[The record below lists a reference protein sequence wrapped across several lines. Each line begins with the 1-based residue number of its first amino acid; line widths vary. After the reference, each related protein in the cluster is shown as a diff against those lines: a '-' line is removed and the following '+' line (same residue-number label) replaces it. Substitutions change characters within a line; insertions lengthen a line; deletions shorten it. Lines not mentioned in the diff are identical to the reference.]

1 MKKKPAGILRLMGV
15 AVGCIGLSLD
25 DFCGFYH
32 DEFESIF
39 EAWHDMTE
47 TADRASWERMRLLAA
62 ITVSPHT
69 KKTVTPRKL
78 LPLPWDSPHGGNREK
93 DEPALSAENRKRRF
107 NDALRRLG
115 ESQGLS
121 SSSLSGS

>member
-1 MKKKPAGILRLMGV
+1 MGV

-25 DFCGFYH
+25 DFCSLYY

-47 TADRASWERMRLLAA
+47 TADRGAWERMRLLAA

-69 KKTVTPRKL
+69 KKTVTPKKL
-78 LPLPWDSPHGGNREK
+78 VPLPWDTLHIGNKEK
-93 DEPALSAENRKRRF
+93 KPVLSAKESEKRF
-107 NDALRRLG
+107 NDAVRRLG
-115 ESQGLS
+115 ESQELS
-121 SSSLSGS
+121 SSSSDSLT